1 MGHGMDVSTLNTYNP
16 TSALLSA
23 SSSSLNNSSYSW
35 MSGLSDLKIIQSG
48 AYKKAVKSVYDKDKD
63 AFKESV
69 SNAVSN
75 SAVTSSNRALL
86 DQTSEKDQK
95 STSDTGNLFDALF

>member
-1 MGHGMDVSTLNTYNP
+1 MGHGMDVSTLNTFNP
-16 TSALLSA
+16 TSALLN
-23 SSSSLNNSSYSW
+23 SSSSSWNNSSMGW
-35 MSGLSDLKIIQSG
+35 MSGLNDLKMIQNG

-75 SAVTSSNRALL
+75 SAVSSSNKALL

-95 STSDTGNLFDALF
+95 ATSDTGNLFDALF